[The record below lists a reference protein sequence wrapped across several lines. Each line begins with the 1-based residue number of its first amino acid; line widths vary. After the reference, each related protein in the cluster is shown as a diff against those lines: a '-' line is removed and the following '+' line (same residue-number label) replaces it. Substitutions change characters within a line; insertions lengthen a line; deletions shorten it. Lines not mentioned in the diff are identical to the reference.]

1 MPHSQKQQ
9 QATTPSLHQAAEDNL
24 RYIRA
29 AMESATSFTGVSGK
43 GYVLAGLTAVFAAWR
58 GALQPSPAAWLAVW
72 MLELVIAAGITLGL
86 VARKARS
93 LNQTMWSGSGRK
105 LFMAFLPA
113 MSVGAL
119 LTLAFFL
126 QGYTVLLPG
135 IWLSLYGAAVMTA
148 GAHSIRLIPVMG
160 ALFITLGGLMLLGLV
175 PLHLALGLGFGG
187 LHIVFGLIIWRHHG
201 G

>member
-43 GYVLAGLTAVFAAWR
+43 GYVLAGLTAVFAAWI

-126 QGYTVLLPG
+126 QG
-135 IWLSLYGAAVMTA
+135 
-148 GAHSIRLIPVMG
+148 
-160 ALFITLGGLMLLGLV
+160 
-175 PLHLALGLGFGG
+175 
-187 LHIVFGLIIWRHHG
+187 
-201 G
+201 